1 MNENQFSLTALLTA
15 FVRAYHARNDSPK
28 IFDDFLAY
36 HLFTEEEY
44 TEMGQNL
51 AGSLKFFNPE
61 HAASSPDQATALA
74 CVIQTMMS
82 PTLSRSKYSED
93 NLESALK
100 QGVQQY
106 VILGSGMDTFAF
118 RRSDALKQLQ
128 VFEVDHPA
136 TQTFKCNRI
145 KELGWEHPPQLH
157 FVPVDFT
164 RDDLASTLKL
174 SSYDPQALSFYSW
187 LGVSLYLSCD
197 VVFDTLRTIAN
208 LAPAGSMIIFDYID
222 TDAFSPE
229 KSTKRVQLLQDIVRR
244 VGEPIKAG
252 LNPITLADDL
262 KSLGWLLQ
270 ENLSPFEIEKRYFQ
284 GRTDEYHAFDH
295 MHYARAMVL

>member
-1 MNENQFSLTALLTA
+1 MNQTQVSLTALLTA
-15 FVRAYHARNDSPK
+15 YVRAYHAKYDSPK

-36 HLFTEEEY
+36 KLFTEEEFIQ
-44 TEMGQNL
+44 MGQNL
-51 AGSLKFFNPE
+51 AESLKFFDPE
-61 HAASSPDQATALA
+61 YAASCPDQSTALA
-74 CVIQTMMS
+74 HVIQTMMS
-82 PTLSRSKYSED
+82 PTLSRSRYTED
-93 NLESALK
+93 TLESALQ
-100 QGVQQY
+100 QGVRQY

-118 RRSDALKQLQ
+118 RRPELLKQLQ

-136 TQTFKCNRI
+136 TQTFKRNRI
-145 KELGWEHPPQLH
+145 DELGWEYPPQLH

-164 RDDLASTLKL
+164 KDHLPSALKL
-174 SSYDPQALSFYSW
+174 SSYNPQALSFFSW
-187 LGVSLYLSCD
+187 LGVSLYLSRD

-208 LAPAGSMIIFDYID
+208 LTSPGSIIIFDYID

-229 KSTKRVQLLQDIVRR
+229 KSTKRAQLLQDIVKR

-252 LNPITLADDL
+252 LNPSTLAEDL
-262 KSLGWLLQ
+262 KSLGWLLK

-295 MHYARAMVL
+295 MHYAQAIVL